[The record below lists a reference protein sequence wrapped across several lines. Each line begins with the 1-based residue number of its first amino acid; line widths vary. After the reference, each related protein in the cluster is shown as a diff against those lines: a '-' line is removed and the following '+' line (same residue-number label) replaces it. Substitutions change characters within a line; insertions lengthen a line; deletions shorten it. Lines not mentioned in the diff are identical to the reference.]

1 MPLATDI
8 LLHGPFTM
16 TSNHTTLGDT
26 AMRRQRGFSLLELS
40 VVLVVIGLL
49 IGAVAVGRDL
59 QRSAANQRLST
70 DFIQG
75 WQLAYEAYF
84 DGVGRP
90 PGDDLLA
97 ASGLVNGNGANAGLV
112 MCGAPMINA
121 FLAAGIRIPT
131 GRTEGQ
137 QDRYVY
143 LDSNGNPQ
151 EVQVCFQSVPW
162 SEPAD
167 TVNNYVARPRNVM
180 VIRNVTFSLAGSLDQ
195 QIDGRTDARFG
206 SFREGSP
213 RAALSNIVPAADVT
227 SSNPPMQ
234 QWSIDDRV
242 AFGAT
247 TPTTL
252 DESQVAVTTA
262 FFKMMR

>member
-1 MPLATDI
+1 MPLAIDTSLDTS
-8 LLHGPFTM
+8 FDAARTM
-16 TSNHTTLGDT
+16 TSTHSTFGDT
-26 AMRRQRGFSLLELS
+26 AKRLQRGFSLLELS
-40 VVLVVIGLL
+40 IALVVIGLL

-84 DGVGRP
+84 NGVGRP
-90 PGDDLLA
+90 PEDN
-97 ASGLVNGNGANAGLV
+97 ASNPTGRVNANATPAGTPL
-112 MCGAPMINA
+112 CGTAMINA
-121 FLAAGIRIPT
+121 FLAAGIRVPT

-151 EVQVCFQSVPW
+151 EARVCFQSVSW
-162 SEPAD
+162 SEPAAA
-167 TVNNYVARPRNVM
+167 VNTYVALPRNVM
-180 VIRNVTFSLAGSLDQ
+180 VIHGLTFSLAGALDQ

-206 SFREGSP
+206 SLREGPLTDGS
-213 RAALSNIVPAADVT
+213 VPAANT
-227 SSNPPMQ
+227 TNSTGMN
-234 QWSIDDRV
+234 WSIDDRF

-247 TPTTL
+247 APTTL
-252 DESQVAVTTA
+252 DESQVAITTA
-262 FFKMMR
+262 YFKMMR

>member
-1 MPLATDI
+1 MTPISAFTTDGR
-8 LLHGPFTM
+8 L
-16 TSNHTTLGDT
+16 S
-26 AMRRQRGFSLLELS
+26 RRQRGFSLIELS
-40 VVLVVIGLL
+40 VVLIVIGLV

-84 DGVGRP
+84 NGVGRP
-90 PGDDLLA
+90 PGDNP
-97 ASGLVNGNGANAGLV
+97 SNPTGRVNGNATPAGTEL
-112 MCGAPMINA
+112 CGTTMINE
-121 FLAAGIRIPT
+121 FLAAGIRVPT

-151 EVQVCFQSVPW
+151 EARVCFQSVDW

-167 TVNNYVARPRNVM
+167 TVNNYVLRPRNVM
-180 VIRNVTFSLAGSLDQ
+180 VIRGVTFSLAGSLDQ

-206 SFREGSP
+206 SLREGP
-213 RAALSNIVPAADVT
+213 LANGTVPAANT
-227 SSNPPMQ
+227 TNSTGMN
-234 QWSIDDRV
+234 WSIDDRV

-247 TPTTL
+247 VPTSL

-262 FFKMMR
+262 YFKMMR

>member
-1 MPLATDI
+1 
-8 LLHGPFTM
+8 M
-16 TSNHTTLGDT
+16 TSLHIASSCRTRV
-26 AMRRQRGFSLLELS
+26 RRQRGFSLLELS

-84 DGVGRP
+84 NGVGRP
-90 PGDDLLA
+90 PGDNALA
-97 ASGLVNGNGANAGLV
+97 PTGRVNGAVAPAGQILCGAN
-112 MCGAPMINA
+112 MMNA

-151 EVQVCFQSVPW
+151 EVQVCFQSVNW
-162 SEPAD
+162 SEPAAAVGRY
-167 TVNNYVARPRNVM
+167 TALPRNVM
-180 VIRNVTFSLAGSLDQ
+180 VVSNVTYSLAGALDQ
-195 QIDGRTDARFG
+195 QIDGRSDARFG
-206 SFREGSP
+206 SFRELNL
-213 RAALSNIVPAADVT
+213 AANVADDHPGAVWPLNDTQAFDPAIA
-227 SSNPPMQ
+227 
-234 QWSIDDRV
+234 
-242 AFGAT
+242 AG
-247 TPTTL
+247 L
-252 DESQVAVTTA
+252 DESQVRVATA
-262 FFKMMR
+262 YFKMTR